1 MAAFKTFREIE
12 AYKDAYCLA
21 YEIYKNI
28 NTNRDYAFKDQIRRA
43 SLSISNNIAEGFGRN
58 SDADFRRFLFY
69 SVGSCMEV
77 LNMLLLAKDLGY
89 VSSQQAKQLI
99 MLTESITKKLRGLIK
114 YLSKNRDQRPRTND

>member
-1 MAAFKTFREIE
+1 
-12 AYKDAYCLA
+12 
-21 YEIYKNI
+21 
-28 NTNRDYAFKDQIRRA
+28 
-43 SLSISNNIAEGFGRN
+43 
-58 SDADFRRFLFY
+58 
-69 SVGSCMEV
+69 MEV

>member
-69 SVGSCMEV
+69 SGGSCMEV